1 MKTTLTPSEQ
11 HMVTLVVIIAEC
23 LFKAETLSDRP
34 HYSTAYE
41 YIDKVFE
48 LCKLDKKELNGV
60 FEQAVED
67 IKLSCNL

>member
-1 MKTTLTPSEQ
+1 MKTKLTYKEQ
-11 HMVTLVVIIAEC
+11 QLVINVVILAEQFYKIDIYAARTI
-23 LFKAETLSDRP
+23 LKAE
-34 HYSTAYE
+34 E
-41 YIDKVFE
+41 YVDKVFE

>member
-11 HMVTLVVIIAEC
+11 HMVTSVVIIAEC
-23 LFKAETLSDRP
+23 LFKAETLSDSP
-34 HYSTAYE
+34 HLTAEE
-41 YIDKVFE
+41 YVDKVFE

-60 FEQAVED
+60 FKQAVED

>member
-23 LFKAETLSDRP
+23 LFKAETLSYRP
-34 HYSTAYE
+34 HSTAEE
-41 YIDKVFE
+41 YVDKVFE